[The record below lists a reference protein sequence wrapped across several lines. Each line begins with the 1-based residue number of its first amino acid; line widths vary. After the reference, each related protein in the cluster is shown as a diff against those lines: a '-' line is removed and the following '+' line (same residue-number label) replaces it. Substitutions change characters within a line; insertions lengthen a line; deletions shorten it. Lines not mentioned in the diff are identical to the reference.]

1 MFKAPYHKEEN
12 AMLEDHNCSNLEIQI
27 IQSEKSLDAS
37 PHELRVHEHVNEPV
51 HEPVHESVHK
61 PVHEPV
67 QEPVHEPVHKPV
79 HEPGHEH
86 VQSRPPT
93 APKRVRTGRRKNG
106 LASQTLTI
114 NANTLHPDTARYPR
128 YPGYSSVSEIPQ
140 SGNSLLRY

>member
-37 PHELRVHEHVNEPV
+37 PHELRVHEHVN
-51 HEPVHESVHK
+51 
-61 PVHEPV
+61 
-67 QEPVHEPVHKPV
+67 EPVHEPVHKPV

-128 YPGYSSVSEIPQ
+128 YPGHSSVSEIPRIQ
-140 SGNSLLRY
+140 LGIRDTSIRK